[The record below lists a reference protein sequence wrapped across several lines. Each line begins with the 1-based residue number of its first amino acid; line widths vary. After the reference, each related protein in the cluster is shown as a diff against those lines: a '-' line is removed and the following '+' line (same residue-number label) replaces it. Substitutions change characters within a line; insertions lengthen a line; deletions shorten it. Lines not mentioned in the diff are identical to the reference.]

1 MYCVCSHGGTV
12 LPVIS
17 KSSSAL
23 VPAAAALPPPRRLG
37 ERGEVELELEPR
49 PGELLLLASPA
60 SRLVLAVSGERLPL
74 RDAALSLAAAAK
86 SAGVGMSSIAQ
97 LCVGCKA
104 W

>member
-37 ERGEVELELEPR
+37 ERGEAELELEPR
-49 PGELLLLASPA
+49 PGELLPGPA

-97 LCVGCKA
+97 LCV
-104 W
+104 WV